1 MTNTRRTWAQAW
13 TQTEE
18 LLPSGLWLQTVSGYD
33 LKRPWCPLVAKKL
46 NYISVRHSDH
56 NETSSGL
63 DFLQYLR
70 QYASNLTLRD
80 NFRVYVS

>member
-46 NYISVRHSDH
+46 NYISVRHPDH
-56 NETSSGL
+56 NEASVV
-63 DFLQYLR
+63 QLR
-70 QYASNLTLRD
+70 TGFSA
-80 NFRVYVS
+80 VSETVCF